1 MRHMTADARDLMVT
15 AQEVARLRDA
25 VELEVRD
32 VALAALILHFLRAPE
47 EVEDSGTASLSPEQ
61 LPMADEV
68 REIMTSGDGD
78 LRNLDL
84 VELARREESEFSEYL
99 GPVWRAIKGY

>member
-1 MRHMTADARDLMVT
+1 MRHMTADARDIMVT

-25 VELEVRD
+25 VQLEVRD
-32 VALAALILHFLRAPE
+32 VALAALFHHFLRASA
-47 EVEDSGTASLSPEQ
+47 EVEGPADLSFSPEQ

-68 REIMTSGDGD
+68 REIMTAGEGD

-84 VELARREESEFSEYL
+84 VELARRDESGLSDYL
-99 GPVWRAIKGY
+99 APVWRAMTDR